1 MPLYQAIVLAIVQ
14 GITEFLPVSSTAH
27 LVLVPWF
34 LGWQDPG
41 LTFDIAVHAGT
52 LVAVLAYFRRDWVD
66 LFKAGLG
73 WGDPS
78 SEEIRENRRLLFYLA
93 VATVPGGL
101 AGFFLKSFAENDF
114 RHPFVIAGALIFV
127 ALIMWQADRRS
138 GLRKNLGKVTLAD
151 ALIVGLAQA
160 TAIVPGVS
168 RSGATITAGLFLH
181 MRREAAARFSFLLS
195 TPLIGGA
202 ALKTGL
208 EVWEAGLAPAMRWPF
223 AVGMIVSALVGY
235 LVIFWFLRY
244 LQQSNFRIFV
254 VYRLALGV
262 LILAL
267 GMGMRYHLW

>member
-1 MPLYQAIVLAIVQ
+1 M
-14 GITEFLPVSSTAH
+14 
-27 LVLVPWF
+27 
-34 LGWQDPG
+34 
-41 LTFDIAVHAGT
+41 
-52 LVAVLAYFRRDWVD
+52 
-66 LFKAGLG
+66 
-73 WGDPS
+73 
-78 SEEIRENRRLLFYLA
+78 
-93 VATVPGGL
+93 
-101 AGFFLKSFAENDF
+101 
-114 RHPFVIAGALIFV
+114 
-127 ALIMWQADRRS
+127 
-138 GLRKNLGKVTLAD
+138 TLAD

>member
-1 MPLYQAIVLAIVQ
+1 MICSCVASEVFSENLTEHLRRREDEATLQVKVWFMPLYQAVVLAIVQ
-14 GITEFLPVSSTAH
+14 GITEFLPISSTAH

-101 AGFFLKSFAENDF
+101 AGFFLKSYAETDF
-114 RHPFVIAGALIFV
+114 RHPWVIAGALIFV

-138 GLRKNLGKVTLAD
+138 GIEKEPGEGNACGCLDRRPGAGDGDCAGRIPLRRDDYRG
-151 ALIVGLAQA
+151 
-160 TAIVPGVS
+160 
-168 RSGATITAGLFLH
+168 
-181 MRREAAARFSFLLS
+181 
-195 TPLIGGA
+195 
-202 ALKTGL
+202 
-208 EVWEAGLAPAMRWPF
+208 
-223 AVGMIVSALVGY
+223 IVSAHAARGGGALLLPAFNAHHRRRGAQDRDRGLGSGAAPRDALAICRRCDRFGAGRLSGY
-235 LVIFWFLRY
+235 LLV
-244 LQQSNFRIFV
+244 S
-254 VYRLALGV
+254 
-262 LILAL
+262 
-267 GMGMRYHLW
+267 